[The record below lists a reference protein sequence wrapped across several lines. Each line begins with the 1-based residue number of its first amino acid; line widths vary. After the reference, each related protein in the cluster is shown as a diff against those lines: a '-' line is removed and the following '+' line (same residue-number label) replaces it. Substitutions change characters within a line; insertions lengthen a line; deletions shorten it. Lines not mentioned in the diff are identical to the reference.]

1 MIFKFS
7 KEISG
12 AKEGNGDAM
21 PRRSSVGAVVLNAS
35 TEKRGS
41 GGGIHDEKRAK
52 WLRMYCVNRGRAS
65 RECLSPHLIKIFRFF

>member
-41 GGGIHDEKRAK
+41 GGGIHDEK
-52 WLRMYCVNRGRAS
+52 GQS
-65 RECLSPHLIKIFRFF
+65 GFECIV

>member
-41 GGGIHDEKRAK
+41 GGDIHDEK
-52 WLRMYCVNRGRAS
+52 GQS
-65 RECLSPHLIKIFRFF
+65 GFECIV